1 MLLLLHISDPCV
13 HCHFA
18 THSIFMG
25 KTFDT
30 GILLTLLDKMLVLSS
45 LCAVLSMMYRLACMF
60 FREAKLADT
69 YFDREVEQAFM
80 TASKTI
86 YQQKTL
92 PYLLIAQRVGNMYTT
107 SLYGGLVSYLIRSVF
122 VLDIIY

>member
-1 MLLLLHISDPCV
+1 
-13 HCHFA
+13 
-18 THSIFMG
+18 
-25 KTFDT
+25 
-30 GILLTLLDKMLVLSS
+30 
-45 LCAVLSMMYRLACMF
+45 MF

-69 YFDREVEQAFM
+69 YFDREIEQAFM

-92 PYLLIAQRVGNMYTT
+92 PYLLLAQRVGNMYTS

-122 VLDIIY
+122 VLVIIYLYMDQKFVPSIVCQCCFVYQHFDASG

>member
-1 MLLLLHISDPCV
+1 
-13 HCHFA
+13 
-18 THSIFMG
+18 MG